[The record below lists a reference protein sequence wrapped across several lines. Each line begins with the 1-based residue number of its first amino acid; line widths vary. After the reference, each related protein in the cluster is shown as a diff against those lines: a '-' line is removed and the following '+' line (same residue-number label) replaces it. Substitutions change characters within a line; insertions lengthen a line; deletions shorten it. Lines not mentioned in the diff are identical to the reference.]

1 MTADCFANCFDW
13 LANAKLAK
21 DDIADF
27 VKETDFDNK
36 LKKILLKSYFK

>member
-1 MTADCFANCFDW
+1 MTADCFAKR

-27 VKETDFDNK
+27 IKETDFDNK
-36 LKKILLKSYFK
+36 LKIILLKSYFK